1 MMAIRYGR
9 WTVAFMIQEHESL
22 DVWKKEFTKLR
33 APNIYD
39 MLGDPFERGD
49 TSMYY
54 NTWFIE
60 HVPMHYAATALVAQW
75 LQSFKEFPVRQ
86 KPASFNLDEV
96 MRKQVRGAQRRWQT
110 PWAAGT
116 GHDDPREPDL
126 CPNCARSIGRDASR
140 RVPRADRTGGI
151 PERGAPADG
160 ARR

>member
-9 WTVAFMIQEHESL
+9 WKVAFMIQEHEGL
-22 DVWKKEFTKLR
+22 DAWKKEFTKLR

-49 TSMYY
+49 TSMYC

-60 HVPMHYAATALVAQW
+60 HVPMQYAATALVAQW

-96 MRKQVRGAQRRWQT
+96 MRKLS
-110 PWAAGT
+110 
-116 GHDDPREPDL
+116 E
-126 CPNCARSIGRDASR
+126 
-140 RVPRADRTGGI
+140 
-151 PERGAPADG
+151 APSG
-160 ARR
+160 VGK